1 MIKQKIM
8 AVLFVLLTVPVLL
21 IEKEATATILALMLA
36 IPMFFSKKDWFY

>member
-8 AVLFVLLTVPVLL
+8 AVLLVFLTVPCVL
-21 IEKEATATILALMLA
+21 IEKDATATVLALMLA